1 MSDDITEP
9 DTSTDESLVS
19 TLRSQAQ
26 THSKATLEDPLAHVA
41 AQAGFLWMLLGGP
54 QTSLFVVPVVAQTN
68 NSTIGSVFC
77 GTPVA
82 DGIGLVFGAIAGLGL
97 PATMFFMGRSGLSY
111 MRSSG
116 NPNKKNKA
124 RSDLILTAT
133 GFGIVAL
140 AIVAPELVDKVGST
154 IGFGFS
160 SCVMPY

>member
-1 MSDDITEP
+1 MTDDTTDP
-9 DTSTDESLVS
+9 DTPADEPLFK
-19 TLRSQAQ
+19 TLRSQAK
-26 THSKATLEDPLAHVA
+26 THAEATLQDPLAHVT
-41 AQAGFLWMLLGGP
+41 AQAGFLWMLLGG
-54 QTSLFVVPVVAQTN
+54 QASLYVMPVVAANT
-68 NSTIGSVFC
+68 STIGSVFC
-77 GTPVA
+77 STPVA
-82 DGIGLVFGAIAGLGL
+82 DGIGLIFGAIAGLGL